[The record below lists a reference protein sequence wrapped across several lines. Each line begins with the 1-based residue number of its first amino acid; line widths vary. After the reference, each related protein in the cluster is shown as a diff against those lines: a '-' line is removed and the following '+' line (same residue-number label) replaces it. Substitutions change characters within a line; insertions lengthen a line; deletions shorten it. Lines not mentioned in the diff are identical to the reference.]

1 MLADLADSAGEAARM
16 ASSDP
21 LALQPLGQRFADRLR
36 ERLPGQRR
44 QRTGEAVGLKVLQA
58 QGRTIY
64 WDSRK

>member
-1 MLADLADSAGEAARM
+1 M